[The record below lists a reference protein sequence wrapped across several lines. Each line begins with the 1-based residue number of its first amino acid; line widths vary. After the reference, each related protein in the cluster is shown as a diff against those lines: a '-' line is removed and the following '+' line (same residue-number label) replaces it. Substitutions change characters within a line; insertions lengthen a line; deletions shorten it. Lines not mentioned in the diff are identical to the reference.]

1 MHKAQKGTVERRSGP
16 LRITREEALRYHEE
30 GRPGKIEVVPTK
42 PVSSQ
47 YDLALA
53 YSPGVAEPCRAIAA
67 DADASYRY
75 TAKGNLVAVVTNGS
89 AVLGLGNIGARA
101 AKPVMEGK
109 GVLFKR
115 FAGIDVF
122 DLEVDCDDP
131 AAFVEIVR
139 SLEPTFGG
147 INLEDIKSPEC
158 FSIEQQLRRRCS
170 IPVMHDDQHGTAII
184 SGAGLLNGL
193 ELQKKRISEVNIVML
208 GAGAAALA
216 CASFY
221 VLLGARKENIVVVDR
236 DGVVR
241 VDAVDPG
248 DVRAPFASA
257 RDLRTLDDAVDGA
270 DVLVGLS
277 VGGIVTPAHLARMA
291 PDPIVFALANPDPEI
306 PYEDA
311 VAARPDAIVATGRSD
326 WPNQVNNVLGFP
338 FIFRGALDVGAREIN
353 EDMKLAAARALALLA
368 REPVPDSVTRA
379 YAGTALRFG
388 RQYIIPKPLDPRLL
402 TTVAPAVARAAME
415 SGVARK
421 AITDWHQYEVELLG
435 RVGIDQKLVT
445 GIVNS
450 ARSEPKRVVFAEADT
465 YNVLK
470 AAQMVRDQG
479 MAEPVLLGNRRRI
492 TELILR
498 HQVEGLDGAEVL
510 DPLEEG
516 DMLEEYARLL
526 YEKRQRKGVTLYD
539 ARKSMTDRNYFGC
552 AMLAAGRA
560 DALISGMTKEY
571 PKIIRPALQVIGPQK
586 GVRKVAGMYI
596 VNSSRGVYFFAD
608 TTVNLSPSVED
619 LVDIIGLTART
630 VRYFDVEPSV
640 AVLSYSN
647 FGSTRAEESDR
658 CSEAVKA
665 AKSRFPELTI
675 DGEIQAN
682 IALDAELL
690 AETYPFSDLVSRRV
704 NTLIFPNLSAGNIAY
719 KLLHEIGGAEIIGPV
734 LMGMARPVHVLQL
747 GSSVRD
753 IVTMTA
759 LAVVEAQRT
768 RREESG
774 VTNQY

>member
-1 MHKAQKGTVERRSGP
+1 MEKSQQSIAGRRSGP
-16 LRITREEALRYHEE
+16 LHITRDEALRYHEE
-30 GRPGKIEVVPTK
+30 GKPGKIEVVPTK

-131 AAFVEIVR
+131 DTFIEIVR

-158 FSIEQQLRRRCS
+158 FAIEEELRRRCS

-193 ELQKKRISEVNIVML
+193 ALQKKRIEEAQIVML

-216 CASFY
+216 CAKFY
-221 VLLGARKENIVVVDR
+221 LLLGARRENIVVVDR

-241 VDAVDPG
+241 KGEVDG
-248 DVRAPFASA
+248 NDVRAPFATDRRGSHPRRRSLRGRTCWWGFPSA
-257 RDLRTLDDAVDGA
+257 ASCGPSTWRAWRRTP
-270 DVLVGLS
+270 S
-277 VGGIVTPAHLARMA
+277 CSRSRI
-291 PDPIVFALANPDPEI
+291 PDPEI
-306 PYEDA
+306 DYE
-311 VAARPDAIVATGRSD
+311 AALASRPDAIVATGRSD

-353 EDMKLAAARALALLA
+353 EQMKLAAARALAALA
-368 REPVPDSVTRA
+368 REPVPDAVTRA
-379 YAGTALRFG
+379 YARHRARLR
-388 RQYIIPKPLDPRLL
+388 PRLPHSEASGP
-402 TTVAPAVARAAME
+402 APSHHRCARGGAGGHGVGGRAQANHRLAAVR
-415 SGVARK
+415 S
-421 AITDWHQYEVELLG
+421 ELLS

-445 GIVNS
+445 GIVNR
-450 ARSEPKRVVFAEADT
+450 ARKELKRVVFAEADT

-470 AAQMVRDQG
+470 AAQIVRDQG
-479 MAEPVLLGNRRRI
+479 IAEPVLLGNRDRI
-492 TELILR
+492 GELIR
-498 HQVEGLDGAEVL
+498 GHQIEGLEGCEVL
-510 DPLEEG
+510 DPAGEEA
-516 DMLEEYARLL
+516 MLDEYARVL
-526 YEKRQRKGVTLYD
+526 YEKRQRKGVTLHD
-539 ARKSMTDRNYFGC
+539 ARRSMTDRNYFGC
-552 AMLAAGRA
+552 AMLAIGRV

-571 PKIIRPALQVIGPQK
+571 PKIIRPALQVIGPQR

-596 VNSSRGVYFFAD
+596 VNSSRGVYFCAD
-608 TTVNLSPSVED
+608 TTVNLNPSVED

-630 VRYFDVEPSV
+630 VRFFDVEPVV

-658 CSEAVKA
+658 CRDAVMAAKA
-665 AKSRFPELTI
+665 AIPASQSTAR
-675 DGEIQAN
+675 
-682 IALDAELL
+682 
-690 AETYPFSDLVSRRV
+690 SRR
-704 NTLIFPNLSAGNIAY
+704 TSPWTPSSSRRTTPSATWSP
-719 KLLHEIGGAEIIGPV
+719 E
-734 LMGMARPVHVLQL
+734 R
-747 GSSVRD
+747 S
-753 IVTMTA
+753 
-759 LAVVEAQRT
+759 T
-768 RREESG
+768 R
-774 VTNQY
+774 